1 MVAAIAAIGGPGV
14 MASLGSLGIAARNG
28 RPLAVG
34 AATTTGDQLPVRKV
48 PRQPPPPLP
57 SAEVKISDAGMRAL
71 AAADI
76 QVSSKSGLV
85 ARESAALAR
94 ANGAAAADVG
104 LAGSVSNLAPSD
116 GVSYAASSE
125 AVVSDRA
132 LVSLIL
138 ALLADVRST
147 DNAAM
152 VAQASHLVASLYSV
166 ARFVPYGVVMDI
178 LPPRTQAVALRR
190 ALVQARTDPRV
201 EAIARSLHLDL
212 TDESVWQRIL
222 GQAERNFQRG
232 LEAASRLEPVASSVV
247 CGDWPSNR
255 HAQAAIS
262 AYRAIDRL

>member
-14 MASLGSLGIAARNG
+14 MVSLGSLGFAARNG

-57 SAEVKISDAGMRAL
+57 SAEVKISDAGKRAL

-76 QVSSKSGLV
+76 QVSSKPGLV

-94 ANGAAAADVG
+94 ANGAAVADVG

-116 GVSYAASSE
+116 GVSNAASSE
-125 AVVSDRA
+125 AVVSDQA

-138 ALLADVRST
+138 ALLAEVRST

-152 VAQASHLVASLYSV
+152 VAQASHLVASL
-166 ARFVPYGVVMDI
+166 
-178 LPPRTQAVALRR
+178 
-190 ALVQARTDPRV
+190 
-201 EAIARSLHLDL
+201 
-212 TDESVWQRIL
+212 
-222 GQAERNFQRG
+222 
-232 LEAASRLEPVASSVV
+232 
-247 CGDWPSNR
+247 
-255 HAQAAIS
+255 
-262 AYRAIDRL
+262 